1 MVSEQNSMGRL
12 MSMRGVWQRLPK
24 LAGESGTL
32 DDDESMRDRCEK
44 ALPLSESFFS
54 RGEK

>member
-1 MVSEQNSMGRL
+1 
-12 MSMRGVWQRLPK
+12 MRGVWQRLPK

-44 ALPLSESFFS
+44 ALRRNWVVVTRVFS
-54 RGEK
+54 RIVVFT